1 MYHSVVRFHSPRGD
15 SKRQAQLRP
24 LLSLECLFVTHLW
37 RHIVTWH
44 KLDRF
49 PVTRKIASLIRNI
62 EKMLLSG
69 KVMWNNI

>member
-49 PVTRKIASLIRNI
+49 PVTRKIASFNSQYGKNALI
-62 EKMLLSG
+62 G
-69 KVMWNNI
+69 KSNVE